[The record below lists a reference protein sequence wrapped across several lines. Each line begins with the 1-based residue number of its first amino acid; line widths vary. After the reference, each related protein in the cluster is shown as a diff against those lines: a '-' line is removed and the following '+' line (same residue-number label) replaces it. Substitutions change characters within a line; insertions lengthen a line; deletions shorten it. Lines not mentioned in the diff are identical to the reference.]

1 MSETIRG
8 IAVSFIFKYTDS
20 ITESLISCASLV
32 LASLISLIILN
43 REMTVSFYLAIGNL
57 CIATLLYES
66 SPEPSKKKEKEE
78 IQRQESIEIEGYRCL
93 LTKIF
98 SAIT

>member
-32 LASLISLIILN
+32 LISLIILN

-78 IQRQESIEIEGYRCL
+78 IQRQESIEIEGYSCL